1 VREREGWGGGG
12 EYRQKQGREIRAPN
26 ERLAGKAAW
35 GASCALYYPNYIYYI
50 YIYIYVVYDCVYTG
64 LNDSRF
70 QPCCV
75 YHGGRR
81 LCVCVC
87 VGNEERKEGIIE
99 AKGGAHGHIEPSER
113 EKEGER
119 ASCVLLG

>member
-50 YIYIYVVYDCVYTG
+50 YIYIYTSYMTACI
-64 LNDSRF
+64 LDSTT
-70 QPCCV
+70 QGSSPAACTM
-75 YHGGRR
+75 GEED
-81 LCVCVC
+81 CVCVC
-87 VGNEERKEGIIE
+87 VWGTRRER
-99 AKGGAHGHIEPSER
+99 
-113 EKEGER
+113 R
-119 ASCVLLG
+119 AL